1 MELILKIIY
10 ILKVIS
16 LSIST
21 FLFVALLLVILRSRF
36 IQDIWSLNFRF
47 RNLTEPLEFDYE
59 FYYQKWEKIKML
71 LEKNSQQALLEA
83 LSLLERYLDYLGYE
97 GENLQQRIK
106 NVPKEKL
113 TFYEDILKVT
123 ENPQILFKDHLKI
136 HEAIDKIKFTFK
148 ELELDLESSQI

>member
-1 MELILKIIY
+1 
-10 ILKVIS
+10 
-16 LSIST
+16 
-21 FLFVALLLVILRSRF
+21 
-36 IQDIWSLNFRF
+36 
-47 RNLTEPLEFDYE
+47 
-59 FYYQKWEKIKML
+59 ML

-113 TFYEDILKVT
+113 TFYEDILKVA

-148 ELELDLESSQI
+148 ELELDLESPQI